1 MIATLFHALATRTGR
16 TQFGHVMQSTDNET
30 NQTAAIVAALV
41 AEVRQLVK
49 TPDRLAYTIDDAAD
63 ALGISRR
70 AVEGLILRGDIRS
83 RKAGRVVLIARDEL
97 LRFLRVAK

>member
-1 MIATLFHALATRTGR
+1 MIATFVHALATQTGQ
-16 TQFGHVMQSTDNET
+16 TKFGHSMQSTDT
-30 NQTAAIVAALV
+30 NQTAAVVAAIV

-70 AVEGLILRGDIRS
+70 AVEGLILRGDIRT
-83 RKAGRVVLIARDEL
+83 RKAGRVILIAREEL
-97 LRFLRVAK
+97 LRFLGVRN